1 MKKLPM
7 ALPNKVFF
15 WRNLVPI
22 SNILQIGWNLAK
34 GTLSYLDYDFN
45 VYFFKILAMNFFGL
59 NLVPKSNAPQINWNL
74 VQGHIVIQYF
84 DHGFDIYLV
93 VHCYMLITILAFMFS
108 VFSHSLDK
116 LDSKILYFQNWFKFG
131 KWSIVMCWLYLHI
144 ILNTR
149 LLQSNAKFTASQ
161 ICFDLHSKI
170 LLFEGKPP
178 QNLIF
183 TKKHVLGPKLQDWLK
198 IIWYKTHLFY
208 DFHCIL

>member
-108 VFSHSLDK
+108 VFPIH
-116 LDSKILYFQNWFKFG
+116 W
-131 KWSIVMCWLYLHI
+131 
-144 ILNTR
+144 T
-149 LLQSNAKFTASQ
+149 
-161 ICFDLHSKI
+161 
-170 LLFEGKPP
+170 
-178 QNLIF
+178 NLIPKSYIF
-183 TKKHVLGPKLQDWLK
+183 KIDLNSANGPLLCADYTY
-198 IIWYKTHLFY
+198 I
-208 DFHCIL
+208 